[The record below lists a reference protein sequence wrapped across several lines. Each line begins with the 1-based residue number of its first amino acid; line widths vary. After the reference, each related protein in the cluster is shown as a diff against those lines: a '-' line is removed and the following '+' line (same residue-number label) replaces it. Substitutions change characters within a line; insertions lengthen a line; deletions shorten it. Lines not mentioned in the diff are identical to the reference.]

1 MLGLGSSITSSTTT
15 SAASAISRGSVFP
28 NTKSLSFDGTNDY
41 VDTNKSGNSLFRGS
55 FSISFWM
62 KPDDGQPS
70 AAGAL
75 FGVEAGANA
84 DQVIVMLGTAGT
96 INVFHAANSTLNYG
110 TTDAAV
116 FTSGAQSDFKHIV
129 ITEEKVSS
137 GNAALKIY
145 VNGVDTAFS
154 LLGGGLFVI
163 SEANFESFDSGSL
176 NLNIGAINDDGTQ
189 DTFYDGLID
198 EVSVFGKALSSSE
211 VTAIYNSGVPKDETD
226 HHRLTLYYRFEDN
239 VNDTDG
245 TSNGTNNGATFSST
259 VPS

>member
-1 MLGLGSSITSSTTT
+1 MLGLGNNILRGASSATVSALARSSDF
-15 SAASAISRGSVFP
+15 S
-28 NTKSLSFDGTNDY
+28 NTKSLDFDGTNDY
-41 VDTNKSGNSLFRGS
+41 VDTNKNSNELFGDS
-55 FSISFWM
+55 FSLSFWM
-62 KPDDGQPS
+62 KPHDGQPS
-70 AAGAL
+70 ATMAMM
-75 FGVEAGANA
+75 GVETGSNA
-84 DQVIVMLGTAGT
+84 DMVQVLLGAAGT
-96 INVFHAANSTLNYG
+96 ISSFHASNSAFNIG

-116 FTSGAQSDFKHIV
+116 FTNGAQSDFKHIV

-154 LLGGGLFVI
+154 ILGGGFFVI
-163 SEANFESFDSGSL
+163 SEANFEAFDSGGL
-176 NLNIGAINDDGTQ
+176 EFNIGAINDDGTQ

-198 EVSVFGKALSSSE
+198 EVAVFGKALSSSE